1 MQQSAQRDTLSFL
14 EFYIFQGMA
23 DGGGVMFILSLYQQ
37 QRPIYRLKIK
47 EPENQRHR
55 ECVRHITQIRTPKS

>member
-23 DGGGVMFILSLYQQ
+23 DGGGVMFILSFYQ
-37 QRPIYRLKIK
+37 
-47 EPENQRHR
+47 
-55 ECVRHITQIRTPKS
+55 